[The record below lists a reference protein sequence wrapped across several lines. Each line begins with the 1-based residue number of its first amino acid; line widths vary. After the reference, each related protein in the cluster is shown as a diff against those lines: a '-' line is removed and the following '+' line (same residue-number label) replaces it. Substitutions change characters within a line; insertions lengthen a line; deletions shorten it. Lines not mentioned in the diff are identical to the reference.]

1 MYFENNSFAH
11 LFLLILINFWYY
23 RWKISIQNMW
33 KAFSINDEVYMLKII
48 NEDVYK
54 IFISDLK
61 DIWSK
66 EYSEDEIITQFKVNR
81 VVFYV

>member
-1 MYFENNSFAH
+1 
-11 LFLLILINFWYY
+11 
-23 RWKISIQNMW
+23 
-33 KAFSINDEVYMLKII
+33 MLKII

-81 VVFYV
+81 VVFYI